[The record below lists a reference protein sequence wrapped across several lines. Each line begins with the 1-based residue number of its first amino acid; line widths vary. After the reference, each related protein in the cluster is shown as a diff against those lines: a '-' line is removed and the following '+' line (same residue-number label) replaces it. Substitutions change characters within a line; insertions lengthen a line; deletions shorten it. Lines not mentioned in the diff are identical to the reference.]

1 MREGAVERA
10 WDRMSHALEA
20 LEAAR
25 LLLDAGSLAAAINRA
40 YYAAF
45 YAACALLETRGM
57 GGRSHRG
64 LLTLF
69 GREFVVP
76 GIIARE
82 HGRALHKLFER
93 RQEADYGVFVDFD
106 QETTADLVEAAEA
119 FVTDARELLERLLA
133 DRS

>member
-1 MREGAVERA
+1 MAR
-10 WDRMSHALEA
+10 ALEA

-25 LLLDAGSLAAAINRA
+25 LLLEAGSLAATINRA

-57 GGRSHRG
+57 GSRSHAG
-64 LLTLF
+64 LLTMF

-76 GIIARE
+76 GLVARK

-93 RQEADYGVFVDFD
+93 RQEADYGAFVDFD
-106 QETTADLVEAAEA
+106 RETTTELVEAAEA
-119 FVTDARELLERLLA
+119 FVADARELLDRLLA
-133 DRS
+133 DTL